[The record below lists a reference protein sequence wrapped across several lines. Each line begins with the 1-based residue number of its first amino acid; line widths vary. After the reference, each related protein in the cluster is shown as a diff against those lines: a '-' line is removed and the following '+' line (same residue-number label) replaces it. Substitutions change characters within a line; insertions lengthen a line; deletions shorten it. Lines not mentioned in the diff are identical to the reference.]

1 MLQDVTVE
9 HFQNLLGT
17 TCLLQISNGS
27 RLPVHVASVA
37 EKPQARAAR
46 QQRMPFNV
54 SLESLE
60 PSEFVEGACA
70 IELPEL
76 GLLTGVF
83 VSRVPAMG
91 RDENTAYYCISFN

>member
-1 MLQDVTVE
+1 MLQDVTFE
-9 HFQNLLGT
+9 HFQSLLGN
-17 TCLLQISNGS
+17 TCQLQMSDGS
-27 RLPVHVASVA
+27 QLPVHVASVA

-54 SLESLE
+54 LLESLE
-60 PSEFVEGACA
+60 PSEFVDGACA

-76 GLLTGVF
+76 GLLQNVF

-91 RDENTAYYCISFN
+91 RDENLAYYCISFN